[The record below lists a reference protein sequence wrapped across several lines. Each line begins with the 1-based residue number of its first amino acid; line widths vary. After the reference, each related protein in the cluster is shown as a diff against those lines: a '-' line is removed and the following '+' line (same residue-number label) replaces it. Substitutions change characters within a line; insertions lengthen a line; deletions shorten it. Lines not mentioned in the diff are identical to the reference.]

1 MSPHSSGRTTLQ
13 IVRSHPHSRIVNW
26 AESNG
31 LCAPCQAGFRPSI
44 STEHQLFALR
54 HFIDR
59 CKPQKQPLFAA
70 FVDLKQA
77 YDSVQ
82 HPLLWASLQRKG
94 IHGKM
99 LAGIQS
105 LYDGG
110 DMSTKISGSSGALS
124 TARVGVRQGCP
135 LSPTLFGI
143 FFDSLDAQLQAES
156 AAAGVECRG
165 ARVPG
170 LFYADDIALLS
181 PSPQGLQQLLDTMHS
196 FCVTNG
202 LTIIPKTEVVVFGGG
217 HQQCQWHVGG
227 HRLKHSES
235 FIYLGMLFH
244 EDRHIKHAVQ
254 HRLARGHAAQG
265 SIFSRYTVFGCA
277 NSVQLL
283 VRLQQAILQPCAS
296 YACEVWAP
304 ASACIGPFRNL
315 QQLQRTFLRR
325 ACRVKKSVPVD
336 IIFQE
341 LQQMRWHD
349 FWWRRVSSFWSA
361 LVEADTGSLHSII
374 FHDAIQLA
382 LAGCKFSWAAQVLQC
397 FSALGEPLPLV
408 ADAPIA
414 IDIDL
419 LQELFVRDR
428 LASFDSLPQDPRLAP
443 SVGVKFCTYH
453 RWFGQPILLGVT
465 NGKCQVAP
473 DPQVSHGVSSPPS

>member
-1 MSPHSSGRTTLQ
+1 MQ
-13 IVRSHPHSRIVNW
+13 
-26 AESNG
+26 
-31 LCAPCQAGFRPSI
+31 
-44 STEHQLFALR
+44 
-54 HFIDR
+54 
-59 CKPQKQPLFAA
+59 
-70 FVDLKQA
+70 
-77 YDSVQ
+77 
-82 HPLLWASLQRKG
+82 
-94 IHGKM
+94 
-99 LAGIQS
+99 
-105 LYDGG
+105 
-110 DMSTKISGSSGALS
+110 
-124 TARVGVRQGCP
+124 
-135 LSPTLFGI
+135 
-143 FFDSLDAQLQAES
+143 
-156 AAAGVECRG
+156 
-165 ARVPG
+165 
-170 LFYADDIALLS
+170 
-181 PSPQGLQQLLDTMHS
+181 S

-202 LTIIPKTEVVVFGGG
+202 LTISVLKTEVVVFGGG

-227 HRLKHSES
+227 HRLKRSES

-254 HRLARGHAAQG
+254 HRLARGYAAQG
-265 SIFSRYTVFGCA
+265 SIFSRYAGLGCA

-315 QQLQRTFLRR
+315 QQLQRAFLCR

-336 IIFQE
+336 IILQE

-397 FSALGEPLPLV
+397 FSALDEPLPLG

-419 LQELFVRDR
+419 LQELFLRDR
-428 LASFDSLPQDPRLAP
+428 LASFDSLPQGPRLAP
-443 SVGVKFCTYH
+443 SAGVKLCTYH
-453 RWFGQPILLGVT
+453 RWFAAPNCSLPILLGVT
-465 NGKCQVAP
+465 DGKCQVAP
-473 DPQVSHGVSSPPS
+473 DSQVPHGVSSPPS